1 MICAKAKPAVSGL
14 EAEFP
19 GKVVAKNVDATTPE
33 AKKDVEELG
42 FKSHGLV
49 VRSADGEV
57 LFKQADHTVDMEKVR
72 AKLKELLGP

>member
-14 EAEFP
+14 ETEFP
-19 GKVVAKNVDATTPE
+19 GKVVAKNVDATS
-33 AKKDVEELG
+33 ADGKKDVEGLG

-72 AKLKELLGP
+72 AKLKELLGS

>member
-72 AKLKELLGP
+72 AKLKELLGS